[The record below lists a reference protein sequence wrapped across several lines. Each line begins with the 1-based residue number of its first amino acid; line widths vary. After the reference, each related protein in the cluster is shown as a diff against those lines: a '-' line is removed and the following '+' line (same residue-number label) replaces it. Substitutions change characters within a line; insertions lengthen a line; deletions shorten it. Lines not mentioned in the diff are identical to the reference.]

1 LTKKI
6 TRKIIAADQAL
17 NDFHLPAKARERG
30 MSFGNNL
37 SPSAP
42 LPYLHLILPQDLN
55 SMRDFRSVP
64 SWRQTS
70 LKNGPGN
77 CGYHGSGCSLP
88 MHADQP
94 GIPAYPAVCS
104 YFQYRTCVLF

>member
-1 LTKKI
+1 MVITAIAFSFLETKNCETLTKKI

-55 SMRDFRSVP
+55 SMRDFRSAR
-64 SWRQTS
+64 S
-70 LKNGPGN
+70 
-77 CGYHGSGCSLP
+77 
-88 MHADQP
+88 
-94 GIPAYPAVCS
+94 
-104 YFQYRTCVLF
+104 